1 MKYELALKEKNV
13 RIEDLSGKLQAKINA
28 LGRLI
33 KRRNI
38 APEEEIDDYDKS
50 IAQMDLEIYKTIKKF
65 NPEIQKRRI
74 AVANALNEKKGIIPK
89 VKVESEGGIE
99 KEEYGIEQEQNDYL
113 EQEQS
118 DYPDSIEQGVVN
130 LAEAKEK
137 QSLIKSDVFLE
148 LKNKAYQAAELRNIQ
163 IDARQQ
169 EENETKQESPEEI
182 QDFHK
187 AKPRR
192 KMSRGKSWSFGLMTI
207 GVLFFTWGAVN
218 LARQSK

>member
-13 RIEDLSGKLQAKINA
+13 RIEDLSGKLQTKINV

-33 KRRNI
+33 NKRNI
-38 APEEEIDDYDKS
+38 AAEEDIEEYEKA
-50 IAQMDLEIYKTIKKF
+50 IAEMDLKIYNTIKRF
-65 NPEIQKRRI
+65 NPEIQKKRI
-74 AVANALNEKKGIIPK
+74 EVANALNEKKGIKPK
-89 VKVESEGGIE
+89 VKEVKES
-99 KEEYGIEQEQNDYL
+99 GIEQEQQSGI
-113 EQEQS
+113 EQES
-118 DYPDSIEQGVVN
+118 DYPELDGVMN
-130 LAEAKEK
+130 LEKHQSASAKD
-137 QSLIKSDVFLE
+137 LIKSDVFLE
-148 LKNKAYQAAELRNIQ
+148 LRNKAYQAAELRNIQ

-169 EENETKQESPEEI
+169 ETEQEESPEEI
-182 QDFHK
+182 QDFQK